1 MTEPPER
8 LPDFPEEASGRFGYS
23 VAKVTLAGIPFV
35 GDALQEILERAIGE
49 PLKRRQEEWFRKIG
63 KGLQEL
69 HERLEGFDPRSLG
82 DNPAFVGIVYEA
94 TDQAMRA
101 QEEERLE
108 ALRNVVLN
116 TAAGIAIDDVL
127 RGRFMGYVGRFSTA
141 HVHVLKAM
149 DNPGASP
156 AMVAQAKGM
165 TMGAFW
171 PGLLVGLPEFGQRED
186 LLEVIVAELEAER
199 LIEKSSKV
207 MMSGGSIMSQKS
219 TTLGRAFL
227 QFISSP
233 DSLSVSEDRAVRA
246 HDALR

>member
-1 MTEPPER
+1 MTKPSER
-8 LPDFPEEASGRFGYS
+8 LPEFPEEASGRFGYS
-23 VAKVTLAGIPFV
+23 VAKVALAGIPFV
-35 GDALQEILERAIGE
+35 GDALQEILERAIGD
-49 PLKRRQEEWFRKIG
+49 PLKKRQEDWFREVG
-63 KGLQEL
+63 RGLLEL
-69 HERLEGFDPRSLG
+69 QERLEGFDPRSLG
-82 DNPAFVGIVYEA
+82 DDPAFVGIVYEA

-101 QEEERLE
+101 QDEERLQ

-149 DNPGASP
+149 DSPTSSP

-165 TMGAFW
+165 MMGSFW
-171 PGLLVGLPEFGQRED
+171 PVLLAGLPEFVQRED

-207 MMSGGSIMSQKS
+207 MMSGGSIMAQKS
-219 TTLGRAFL
+219 TALGRAFL

-233 DSLSVSEDRAVRA
+233 DGSIRE
-246 HDALR
+246 